1 MDCSC
6 FIEKVFVFLLLFLL
20 PADVQLV
27 KKFYLC
33 PTLNERKWQK

>member
-6 FIEKVFVFLLLFLL
+6 FIEKVFVFFYYFCSRL
-20 PADVQLV
+20 DVQLV